1 MSIKKAYG
9 NALIRKPGAYSRM
22 KVDNSA
28 GAPLGANTTL
38 FLLGESTIGAPGD
51 VEGIQEFDMAN
62 LDQMVAKYGAG
73 PLVDCALAA
82 RSPSKTPGV
91 GGASR
96 LLIWKTNSSTQA
108 TATLNNATP
117 APLLIVKDKKWG
129 AAGNDLSITIASGS
143 SANQKLVTINKLND
157 TAESLGENPARSV
170 ITIDY
175 TGDATTASLTIG
187 GVSESAK
194 TLTTTLAG
202 DQTDGSANLSIQ
214 LKNYTVKQL
223 VDFINSQAGYVATLG
238 TASLAVNKAT
248 DLDPVTSLSIL
259 TVQTLRRVQKELVEL
274 INENS
279 DRCEAVLAAT
289 PVTGIVANV
298 TNTFLAGG
306 AQGASVNSDFSSGLA
321 KSLAKTYAVA
331 LPCVSRDA
339 SEDIAEVDAFT
350 DAGSTYTIAAVLTAL
365 DSHLRLRG
373 EIKNR
378 KEAQGMGGV
387 RKSTKAAAFSTI
399 SGFGS
404 ELLQLTMQDTLVADQ
419 NANLV
424 WKGPHVHAAL
434 MAGVRLGTPI
444 GEPLTH
450 KYLNTLGV
458 GHFVNVETG
467 LEAGDFN
474 EALDCDDAIDNGVL
488 FSEAATGG
496 HRIVVDNT
504 TYGADQSFVWN
515 RGSVIEAAQFT
526 ARTIRETAELVFVGG
541 KVSNGIASSI
551 KNVIRSKLLEL
562 NAPDV
567 NIITSSADAPN
578 GFREDTFV
586 VTVQG
591 NTARVQVEIKPVQG
605 LDFVFIDFTLGDI
618 SQQA

>member
-9 NALIRKPGAYSRM
+9 SALIRKPGAYSRM
-22 KVDNSA
+22 KTDNSA

-38 FLLGESTIGAPGD
+38 FLIGESSIGAPGD
-51 VEGIQEFDMAN
+51 VEGIQEFDMSN
-62 LDQMVAKYGAG
+62 LDQMVAKYGSG

-82 RSPSKTPGV
+82 RSPSKTPGI

-96 LLIWKTNSSTQA
+96 LLIWKTNSSTQS
-108 TATLNNATP
+108 TVTLSNATP
-117 APLLIVKDKKWG
+117 APVVIVKDKKWG
-129 AAGNDLSITIASGS
+129 ASGNDLSITLATGS
-143 SANQKLVTINKLND
+143 TANQKLVTINKLND

-170 ITIDY
+170 VTIDY
-175 TGDATTASLTIG
+175 TGDASAATLTIS

-194 TLTTTLAG
+194 VLSTALTG
-202 DQTDGSANLSIQ
+202 QTDSSANLSIQ

-223 VDFINSQAGYVATLG
+223 VDFINAQPGYVATLG
-238 TASLAVNKAT
+238 TASLSVAKAT
-248 DLDPVTSLSIL
+248 DLDPVTAIDIL
-259 TVQTLRRVQKELVEL
+259 TVKTLYRVQKEIVEL
-274 INENS
+274 INETS
-279 DRCEAVLAAT
+279 DRAEAVLAAT
-289 PVTGIVANV
+289 PVVGVPANV
-298 TNTFLAGG
+298 TNAFFTGG
-306 AQGASVNSDFSSGLA
+306 AQGASANSDFSAGLA

-339 SEDIAEVDAFT
+339 SEDIAAVDAFT

-404 ELLQLTMQDTLVADQ
+404 ELLQLTMQDTMVADQ

-424 WKGPHVHAAL
+424 WKGPHVQAAL
-434 MAGVRLGTPI
+434 MAGIRLGTSV

-450 KYLNTLGV
+450 KYLNTLGI

-488 FSEAATGG
+488 FAESATGG
-496 HRIVVDNT
+496 FRVVVDNT

-551 KNVIRSKLLEL
+551 KNVIRAKLMEL

-567 NIITSSADAPN
+567 NIITSSADAPF

-591 NTARVQVEIKPVQG
+591 NTAKVQVEIKPVQG